1 MPRKTP
7 PAAREACAIEWQPV
21 GNGGRA
27 TLIATGTD
35 TGAIADID
43 TVDLS
48 RADDRAAY
56 ARRAFD
62 RFGTMSI
69 EQLERELLRIA
80 VERCALAPEPPAA
93 PPTLTDAL
101 GEWRAHEAVPTIC
114 TGLQPLDQLAAGE
127 LPGGLP
133 IGQLVMLLGRP
144 GTGKSALALQAT
156 LGSLLG
162 DPELRA
168 VWGRGEMSGEAL
180 ARRSIAVGSALLGM
194 SPVPMRAAGRRS
206 REAQAVAKELQ
217 RQAADRL
224 VLVPPALTVD
234 RIDGAVAAS
243 GARIAVIDYLQLCRH
258 HGAVDSRHE
267 AEAVLSGLRTMS
279 LERGCVTI
287 LISSVSKA
295 VDSSSRIGSL
305 TRNTGQADFDA
316 DLVLLGD
323 ADEQADEHGLRT
335 VRWRCAKHRHGE
347 ARDLRLLFDGA
358 LQVFTDADA
367 AAPDPAFADFSLP
380 RERR

>member
-1 MPRKTP
+1 MPLG
-7 PAAREACAIEWQPV
+7 A
-21 GNGGRA
+21 GGRA
-27 TLIATGTD
+27 TIIATGAD
-35 TGAIADID
+35 TGTIADVD
-43 TVDLS
+43 VVDLS

-56 ARRAFD
+56 ARRAVD
-62 RFGTMSI
+62 RFGTWGL

-80 VERCALAPEPPAA
+80 VERCVLAPEPPAA

-133 IGQLVMLLGRP
+133 IGQMIVLLGRP

-156 LGSLLG
+156 LGALLG

-180 ARRSIAVGSALLGM
+180 ARRSITVGSALLGM

-206 REAQAVAKELQ
+206 REARAVADELQ
-217 RQAADRL
+217 RQVGERL
-224 VLVPPALTVD
+224 VLVPPTLTVGA
-234 RIDGAVAAS
+234 IDNAVAAS
-243 GARIAVIDYLQLCRH
+243 GAKLAVVDYLQLVRGV
-258 HGAVDSRHE
+258 GAVDARHE
-267 AEAVLSGLRTMS
+267 AEGVLSGLRALS
-279 LERGCVTI
+279 LERGCTVI
-287 LISSVSKA
+287 LISSVAKS

-347 ARDLRLLFDGA
+347 ARDLCLLFDGSM
-358 LQVFTDADA
+358 QVFADA
-367 AAPDPAFADFSLP
+367 EAARPYEEFAGFDTGVA
-380 RERR
+380 R